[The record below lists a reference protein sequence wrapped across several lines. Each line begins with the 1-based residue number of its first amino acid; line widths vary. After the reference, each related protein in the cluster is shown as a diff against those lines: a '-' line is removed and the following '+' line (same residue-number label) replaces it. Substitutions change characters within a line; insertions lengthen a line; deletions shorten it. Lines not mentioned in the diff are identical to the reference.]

1 MINNKD
7 KIVNKTYYKQI
18 RALKGKLD
26 VNFKAWKE
34 NTNEIE
40 FKNKARFYLTKLQ
53 TKELNRCILDFYKFR
68 ELKFKPIETNKDK
81 KNYFRELHRIKV
93 KKARIKADIIGTRYN
108 QHTNYKD
115 YINKDRLF

>member
-1 MINNKD
+1 MLNNKD

-53 TKELNRCILDFYKFR
+53 TKELNRCLLDFSKFR